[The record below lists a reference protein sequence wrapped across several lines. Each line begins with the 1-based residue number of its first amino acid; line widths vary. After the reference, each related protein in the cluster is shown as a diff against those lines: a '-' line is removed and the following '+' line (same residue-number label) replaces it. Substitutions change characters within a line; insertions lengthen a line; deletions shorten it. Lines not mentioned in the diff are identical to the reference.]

1 MKVSKSGYY
10 KWAEKRDT
18 VNWEE
23 AEIREKVYE
32 IYHNNSGRYGSRRIR
47 YAMLKEG
54 VRVNRKRI
62 QRIMRQMG
70 IRGYGIRKYKVTTQS
85 KHKKAISM
93 NLVNQEFSV
102 EEPNKLWV
110 SDITAL
116 QTKEGWLYLNIILDC
131 FGRRIVSWRI
141 KPTMDKG
148 IVLEALKE
156 GIKKEKPVDLI
167 FHSDRGVQYASHEI
181 RQLLQ
186 RNGIRQSM
194 SGKGNCYDN
203 AVAESFFKT
212 LKVEIG
218 KRVFQTR
225 DEAEL
230 EVFKYIEMYY
240 NSKRLHSTNNYRTP
254 DEVYY
259 EFKNR
264 YI

>member
-1 MKVSKSGYY
+1 MRFTTITLEDTEAGGYAILCSG
-10 KWAEKRDT
+10 K
-18 VNWEE
+18 
-23 AEIREKVYE
+23 
-32 IYHNNSGRYGSRRIR
+32 
-47 YAMLKEG
+47 
-54 VRVNRKRI
+54 RVNRKRI

-70 IRGYGIRKYKVTTQS
+70 IRGYGKRKYKVTTKS
-85 KHKKAISM
+85 KHKKAINL
-93 NLVNQEFSV
+93 NLVNQEFNV
-102 EEPNKLWV
+102 EQPNKLWV
-110 SDITAL
+110 SDITHL
-116 QTKEGWLYLNIILDC
+116 RTKEGWMYLNVILDC
-131 FGRRIVSWRI
+131 FGRRIVSWSI
-141 KPTMDKG
+141 KPTMDKE

-167 FHSDRGVQYASHEI
+167 FHSDRGVQYASQEL
-181 RQLLQ
+181 RQVLQ
-186 RNGIRQSM
+186 NNGIRQSM

-212 LKVEIG
+212 LKTEIG
-218 KRVFQTR
+218 KKVFQTR

-259 EFKNR
+259 EFKNQ

>member
-1 MKVSKSGYY
+1 MQVSKSGYY
-10 KWAEKRDT
+10 KWAEKRET
-18 VNWEE
+18 GNWEE

-32 IYHNNSGRYGSRRIR
+32 IYHNNRGRYGSRRIH

-54 VRVNRKRI
+54 IRVNRKHI

-70 IRGYGIRKYKVTTQS
+70 IRGFGKRKYKVTTKS
-85 KHKKAISM
+85 KHKKAISL
-93 NLVNQEFSV
+93 NLVNQEFGV
-102 EEPNKLWV
+102 GQPNKLWV
-110 SDITAL
+110 SDITYL
-116 QTKEGWLYLNIILDC
+116 RTKEGWLYLNVILDC
-131 FGRRIVSWRI
+131 FGRRIVSWSI
-141 KPTMDKG
+141 KPTMDKE
-148 IVLEALKE
+148 IVIEALQE

-167 FHSDRGVQYASHEI
+167 FHSDRGVQYASQEL
-181 RQLLQ
+181 RQILQ
-186 RNGIRQSM
+186 SNGIRQSM

-212 LKVEIG
+212 LKGEIG

-240 NSKRLHSTNNYRTP
+240 NSKRLHSSNNYRTP
-254 DEVYY
+254 DDVYY